1 MSRANV
7 GNMNDEKKI
16 NDITKNFENE
26 FGLEG
31 NEIPRLKFESYNLS
45 EKQKKQ
51 QIEIYFLKVF
61 EKLEKLKLKKKNQE
75 QKQYQDINEK
85 NEENNNEDI
94 IDNETEKKVTINK
107 YFGCVFI
114 ILIIVIFIYNKLK
127 TK

>member
-61 EKLEKLKLKKKNQE
+61 EKLEKLKLKKKIQK

>member
-61 EKLEKLKLKKKNQE
+61 EKLEKLKLKKKIQE

>member
-1 MSRANV
+1 
-7 GNMNDEKKI
+7 MNLI
-16 NDITKNFENE
+16 I
-26 FGLEG
+26 
-31 NEIPRLKFESYNLS
+31 Y
-45 EKQKKQ
+45 QKSK
-51 QIEIYFLKVF
+51 F
-61 EKLEKLKLKKKNQE
+61 EKLEKLKLKKKIQE

>member
-61 EKLEKLKLKKKNQE
+61 EKLEKLKLKKKIQE

-85 NEENNNEDI
+85 NEGNNNEDI

-107 YFGCVFI
+107 YFGIVFI

>member
-61 EKLEKLKLKKKNQE
+61 EKIEKLKLKKKIQE

>member
-61 EKLEKLKLKKKNQE
+61 EKLEKLKLKKKIQE

-107 YFGCVFI
+107 YFGLVFI

>member
-61 EKLEKLKLKKKNQE
+61 EKLEKLKLKKKIQE

-107 YFGCVFI
+107 YFGIVFI

>member
-61 EKLEKLKLKKKNQE
+61 EKLEKLKLKKKIQE

-107 YFGCVFI
+107 YFGRVFI

>member
-45 EKQKKQ
+45 EQQKKQ

-61 EKLEKLKLKKKNQE
+61 EKLEKLKLKKKIQE

-107 YFGCVFI
+107 YFGLVFI